1 MSAGCPDMSDFR
13 LLVQLSPADR
23 RRSPATGA
31 DRGRPAPTA
40 GDRRPPA
47 TGRPNGHFKYTKPS
61 KNLAARLSQIWRYRF
76 CCVSENRKL
85 PCNSRAT
92 PAHSCATPVELPC
105 TPVQHRGQ
113 PVLRLKTIKI
123 ALKLKRHK
131 KILNVKQ
138 FYKKN
143 VNFHEKRLTFTK
155 NTNFT
160 KKIKLHE
167 KQWKIT
173 KKCKTTSNG

>member
-1 MSAGCPDMSDFR
+1 MSDFR

-23 RRSPATGA
+23 RRSPATGD

-92 PAHSCATPVELPC
+92 PVHSRATPVQLPC
-105 TPVQHRGQ
+105 TPVQHRGHDSRDSTSMGCNCNKYKDPQ
-113 PVLRLKTIKI
+113 CVF
-123 ALKLKRHK
+123 KLC
-131 KILNVKQ
+131 
-138 FYKKN
+138 F
-143 VNFHEKRLTFTK
+143 
-155 NTNFT
+155 
-160 KKIKLHE
+160 
-167 KQWKIT
+167 
-173 KKCKTTSNG
+173 